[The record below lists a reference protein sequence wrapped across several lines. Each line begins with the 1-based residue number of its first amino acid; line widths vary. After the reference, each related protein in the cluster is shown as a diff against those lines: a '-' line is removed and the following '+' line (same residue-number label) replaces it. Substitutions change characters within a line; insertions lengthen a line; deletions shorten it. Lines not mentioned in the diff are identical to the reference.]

1 MVRSYQTI
9 GILDLME
16 LTITSFDFQDNDDT
30 ENETLGDKLYNA
42 FVARKR
48 RYGLEIDNNDLIITT
63 AESHDR
69 ILCILTGLG
78 IFQIVLVLATFVLL
92 VKSVPQ
98 STTSAFD
105 KSILGQN

>member
-1 MVRSYQTI
+1 MVRSSQAI
-9 GILDLME
+9 VILDLME
-16 LTITSFDFQDNDDT
+16 LTITSFDFQDNDT

-69 ILCILTGLG
+69 ILYILTGLG
-78 IFQIVLVLATFVLL
+78 IFQVLVLATFVLL